1 MAQLLYIHHGY
12 TDVIMA
18 PGMKPTGKVFKLAE
32 RTISEYKMQSKEMGK
47 LRKNERQIYTKHV
60 QT

>member
-47 LRKNERQIYTKHV
+47 LRKNERFV
-60 QT
+60 